1 MVSRASQFFSNFWYR
16 LVNRPARTPSPSPA
30 PAPSPSPAT
39 IASYFA
45 LQPVALACL
54 LASGYGWAQTPAAPL
69 ASNLPP
75 PSVTSTLDTV
85 VVTGAR
91 AEREVGDVPQRIDVI
106 EGAALDPTRAQDI
119 RELVRDLPNVEVRRA
134 PQRFGAVLGS
144 TGRDG
149 NAGFNIR
156 GLQGNRVLLTVD
168 GMRMPRELV
177 AGVLG
182 SAAFGRDYYDLGLIS
197 RVEVVRGATSAL
209 YGSDGLGG
217 MVAMFTLQPEQL
229 LQPGQSFG
237 GRLSLRADT
246 EDDSQG
252 VGLTLAAVAS
262 PQWQWL
268 GSVQTGRAGALDNQG
283 TNEAANST
291 RTAPNPQRDRNHSLL
306 GKLVFTPGGGQSH
319 TFTAEHIDKSTDV
332 QALSARGVN
341 PATPGATRDL
351 QGKMESSRT
360 RLSWDG
366 QIPLR
371 SAWADQLRAS
381 VGVQQA
387 EKREVATE
395 QRTPSGANLAT
406 FRVRDVIYWEDILQ
420 LSLQAERSR
429 ELGHGWAHKLV
440 YGVELAR
447 TEMENLST
455 GVAPPAGETFPL
467 QRFPTTRDTTSALF
481 IQSEFISER
490 WSLIPA
496 LRYDRFDIDAQES
509 PLFQRPLA
517 DLSGDALSP
526 KLGLIFRPQA
536 HWQIFGNV
544 AAGFRAPS
552 PLQLNNFF
560 ENLVGTAPY
569 RTIPNPNLR
578 PERSQTV
585 ELGARGQHG
594 AVQWQATAFSGRYR
608 DFIEDQVAVGGRGT
622 VADPLTFQSINRGRV
637 RLSGFELDGRW
648 ALSPATTLRASYGQT
663 EGRDTVLNQ
672 PLNSVNPERLV
683 LGLEHRVQQ
692 WTLGARLTHTAA
704 KDQADIQNTLTGGAV
719 QFATPS
725 WTTLDLSTSW
735 QITRS
740 TRLSAALN
748 NLTDRKYW
756 HWGNVQGL
764 AGNSAVLD
772 AFTSPGRS
780 LSLSLVSSF

>member
-1 MVSRASQFFSNFWYR
+1 VKRQVRHPSFA
-16 LVNRPARTPSPSPA
+16 PAARRSPA
-30 PAPSPSPAT
+30 PSS
-39 IASYFA
+39 FM

-54 LASGYGWAQTPAAPL
+54 LAGAPLWAHAQAGAAP
-69 ASNLPP
+69 ATGSPV
-75 PSVTSTLDTV
+75 SSSATALDTV

-91 AEREVGDVPQRIDVI
+91 AERELGDVPQRIDVI
-106 EGAALDPTRAQDI
+106 EGAALDATQAQDI

-134 PQRFGAVLGS
+134 PQRFGAVLGA

-156 GLQGNRVLLTVD
+156 GLDGNRVLLTVD

-177 AGVLG
+177 GGVLG

-209 YGSDGLGG
+209 YGSDGMGG

-246 EDDSQG
+246 EDDSG
-252 VGLTLAAVAS
+252 GIGLTLAAVAS

-306 GKLVFTPGGGQSH
+306 GKLVFTPGGGQRH

-332 QALSARGVN
+332 EALSARGVN
-341 PATPGATRDL
+341 PAAPGATRDL
-351 QGKMESSRT
+351 QGEMDASRT

-366 QIPLR
+366 QFPLR

-387 EKREVATE
+387 EKREMATE
-395 QRTPSGANLAT
+395 RRTPTRVNPAT
-406 FRVRDVIYWEDILQ
+406 FRVRDVTYWEDIWQ
-420 LSLQAERSR
+420 LALQAERSR
-429 ELGHGWAHKLV
+429 DLGHGWAQKLV
-440 YGVELAR
+440 YGTEFTR
-447 TEMENLST
+447 TEMENLTT
-455 GVAPPAGETFPL
+455 GVAPPAGDTFPL
-467 QRFPTTRDTTSALF
+467 QRFPTTRETTTALF
-481 IQSEFISER
+481 VQSEFISER
-490 WSLIPA
+490 WSIIPA

-509 PLFQRPLA
+509 PLFRRALA

-526 KLGLIFRPQA
+526 KLGIIFRPQA

-544 AAGFRAPS
+544 AEGFRAPGA
-552 PLQLNNFF
+552 LQLNNFF
-560 ENLVGTAPY
+560 ENLVGVAPY

-578 PERSQTV
+578 PERSRTF

-594 AVQWQATAFSGRYR
+594 PLQWLATTFTGRYR
-608 DFIEDQVAVGGRGT
+608 DFIEDGVHVSGT
-622 VADPLTFQSINRGRV
+622 GTLADPRTFQSVNRGRV
-637 RLSGFELDGRW
+637 RLNGFELEGRW

-683 LGLEHRVQQ
+683 LGLEHRLQQ

-704 KDQADIQNTLTGGAV
+704 KDHADLHNTLAANTPPAV

-725 WTTLDLSTSW
+725 WTTLDLHGSW
-735 QITRS
+735 QITRN

-764 AGNSAVLD
+764 ASNSAVLD

-780 LSLSLVSSF
+780 LSLSLVSNF

>member
-1 MVSRASQFFSNFWYR
+1 MKRQARNPTRAPAAG
-16 LVNRPARTPSPSPA
+16 RP
-30 PAPSPSPAT
+30 PAPSSLL
-39 IASYFA
+39 

-54 LASGYGWAQTPAAPL
+54 LAGAPLWAQAQTGAAAATGSSL
-69 ASNLPP
+69 S
-75 PSVTSTLDTV
+75 TSATALDAV

-106 EGAALDPTRAQDI
+106 EGAALDATQAQDI

-134 PQRFGAVLGS
+134 PQRFGAVLGA

-156 GLQGNRVLLTVD
+156 GMQGNRVLLTID
-168 GMRMPRELV
+168 GMRVPRELV
-177 AGVLG
+177 GGVLG

-209 YGSDGLGG
+209 YGSDGIGG

-252 VGLTLAAVAS
+252 VGLTLAGVAS

-283 TNEAANST
+283 ANEAANST

-306 GKLVFTPGGGQSH
+306 GKLVFTPGGGQRH
-319 TFTAEHIDKSTDV
+319 TLTAEHIDKSTDV
-332 QALSARGVN
+332 DALSARGVN

-351 QGKMESSRT
+351 QGEMDSSRT

-366 QIPLR
+366 QFPLR

-381 VGVQQA
+381 VGVQQS

-395 QRTPSGANLAT
+395 QRTPTAVNRAT
-406 FRVRDVIYWEDILQ
+406 FRVRGVTYWEDILQ
-420 LSLQAERSR
+420 LSLQAERNR
-429 ELGHGWAHKLV
+429 DLGHGWAHRLV
-440 YGVELAR
+440 YGTELTR
-447 TEMENLST
+447 TEMENLTT
-455 GVAPPAGETFPL
+455 GVAPPAGDTFPL
-467 QRFPTTRDTTSALF
+467 QRFPTTRETTAALF
-481 IQSEFISER
+481 VQSEFISER

-496 LRYDRFDIDAQES
+496 LRYDRFDIDAQEN
-509 PLFQRPLA
+509 PLFRRALA

-526 KLGLIFRPQA
+526 KLGIIFRPQP

-560 ENLVGTAPY
+560 ENLVGVAPY

-594 AVQWQATAFSGRYR
+594 ALQWLATAFTGRYR

-622 VADPLTFQSINRGRV
+622 VADPLTFQSVNRGRV
-637 RLSGFELDGRW
+637 RLHGFELEGRW
-648 ALSPATTLRASYGQT
+648 ALSPATSLRASYGQT
-663 EGRDTVLNQ
+663 EGRDTALNQ
-672 PLNSVNPERLV
+672 PLNSVNPARLV
-683 LGLEHRVQQ
+683 LGLEHRLQQ

-704 KDQADIQNTLTGGAV
+704 KDHADIHNTLTGGAV

-725 WTTLDLSTSW
+725 WTTLDLHSSW
-735 QITRS
+735 QITRQ

-756 HWGNVQGL
+756 HWGNVQGQP
-764 AGNSAVLD
+764 GNSALLD